1 MVFKSE
7 ESIRTEK
14 AIKFERIVTSLLT
27 KCRQIGNQQF
37 ELKSDHEIPDS
48 LPYSEK
54 IGKINIK
61 LRDNGCKSQPD
72 AELIS
77 ILNDLYI
84 VVDAKFYSTELKKE
98 DVQKTIDDMNLRKA
112 YGLIVC
118 SEATILT

>member
-1 MVFKSE
+1 MKTE
-7 ESIRTEK
+7 E

-27 KCRQIGNQQF
+27 KCRQIGNQSF
-37 ELKSDHEIPDS
+37 ELKVDHEIPDP
-48 LPYSEK
+48 LPYSDK

-61 LRDNGCKSQPD
+61 LRENGRKSQPD

-84 VVDAKFYSTELKKE
+84 VIDAKFYSTELKTE
-98 DVQKTIDDMNLRKA
+98 EVQKTIDDMNLRKA